1 MISVR
6 NHLPPSS
13 GNKWLVFLGI
23 ALLAAACSPKVRP
36 VAPPK
41 TETETKKPET
51 KPEAAK
57 PKPAPVRQSSV
68 ALLLPFGLDHLDA
81 AAGYT
86 DVSLRQASIALDYYQ
101 GFKLA
106 LDSLTSYGYNYKLRV
121 FDTQGLAN
129 PSRKMAFNPN
139 IWASDLIV
147 GPIFPD
153 DMKAFAMALT
163 GPRKPI
169 VSPLSP
175 AAPATIANQNLVT
188 IIPPLSE
195 HAATA
200 AKYIHKRLQ
209 PAKVFILKSGYS
221 DENDY
226 VAPFKSTMDSISK
239 GSIKVIQT
247 VVVRGQLNALIPQ
260 LSATTPNVFVIPST
274 HQAFITITLR
284 SLDSLAKHYPV
295 VLFGHPSWEK
305 YNFLHSDILQR
316 LRTHITSADHV
327 DYKAP
332 ATVNFMTE
340 YRKAFHIEASEY
352 AIKGFD
358 EGLYFGKLLGENNG
372 DVRKMDKINFE
383 GIHNDFNMV
392 KHPGV
397 GYVNT
402 HVNVM
407 DYRYYELRK
416 VE

>member
-36 VAPPK
+36 VSPPK
-41 TETETKKPET
+41 TETEKPET
-51 KPEAAK
+51 KPEP
-57 PKPAPVRQSSV
+57 PKPNLVATRQSSI
-68 ALLLPFGLDHLDA
+68 ALLLPFGLDHLNA
-81 AAGYT
+81 GTGYT
-86 DVSLRQASIALDYYQ
+86 DVSLRQANIALDFYQ

-121 FDTQGLAN
+121 FDTQASAN
-129 PSRKMAFNPN
+129 QSRKMAFNPN
-139 IWASDLIV
+139 IWGSDLVV

-153 DMKAFAMALT
+153 DMKAFAQPLS

-175 AAPATIANQNLVT
+175 AAPSTIANQNLVT
-188 IIPPLSE
+188 IIPPLAE
-195 HAATA
+195 HAVTA
-200 AKYIHKRLQ
+200 AKYIQSRLQ
-209 PAKVFILKSGYS
+209 PSKIFVLKSGYS
-221 DENDY
+221 EENDY
-226 VAPFKSTMDSISK
+226 IIPFKSTIDSVGK
-239 GSIKVIQT
+239 GHIKVIQT
-247 VVVRGQLNALIPQ
+247 VLVRGQLGSLIPQ
-260 LSATTPNVFVIPST
+260 LSTTTPNVFVVPST
-274 HQAFITITLR
+274 NQAFITVTLH

-295 VLFGHPSWEK
+295 VLFGHPNWEK

-316 LRTHITSADHV
+316 LRTHITAADMV
-327 DYKAP
+327 DYTAP
-332 ATVNFMTE
+332 ATVSFMRQ
-340 YRKAFHIEASEY
+340 YRKTYHIEASEY

-358 EGLYFGKLLGENNG
+358 EGMYFGKLLGENSGDIKNMTKVDYNG
-372 DVRKMDKINFE
+372 LHNNF
-383 GIHNDFNMV
+383 HLV
-392 KHPGV
+392 KRPAI